1 MKEIKTI
8 SLGNKL
14 NLTLIP
20 ETKFKTNVVSIYIQ
34 RNLSRQ
40 ETTKNAL
47 LPSII
52 TSGCEKYNSVRQMSM
67 ELENL
72 YGSSIMGGVSKRGER
87 QVISFKMVSTDER
100 YLDEKIFG
108 SVIEFFNEIINN
120 PLIINNGFK
129 KEYVDIEK
137 ANLRTR
143 ILSIINDKGSYAV
156 EKAFE
161 NMCEDESYSI
171 SEYGYEEDL
180 DEITPTELYDHYRH
194 ILKSSPIDIV
204 IEGNFNQEEVTK
216 IIYEKFK
223 FERENIIDIPRA
235 KYIKNIK
242 EVKEIEERM
251 DITQGKLVMGYR
263 ANIDYR
269 AEKDYYALVVGSN
282 ILGGGPSSKMFLNIR
297 EKESLCYY
305 IYSSVEK
312 YKSILF
318 IAAGIE
324 FENYDKTIK
333 LVKEQ
338 LENIKIGN
346 ISNEELENS
355 KIALTNAMKS
365 LGDNIGAMSD
375 FYFAQ
380 NISETYSTVE
390 EIIEWIKNIRVEDIV
405 NAFSNIQLDTIYF
418 LRN

>member
-34 RNLSRQ
+34 RNLNRQ

-52 TSGCEKYNSVRQMSM
+52 TSGCEKYKSVRQMSM

-108 SVIEFFNEIINN
+108 SAIEFFNEIINN

-161 NMCEDESYSI
+161 NMCEDENYSI

-180 DEITPTELYDHYRH
+180 DEITPTELYDHYKC

-380 NISETYSTVE
+380 NISGTYSTVE
-390 EIIEWIKNIRVEDIV
+390 EIIKWIDDIRVKDIV